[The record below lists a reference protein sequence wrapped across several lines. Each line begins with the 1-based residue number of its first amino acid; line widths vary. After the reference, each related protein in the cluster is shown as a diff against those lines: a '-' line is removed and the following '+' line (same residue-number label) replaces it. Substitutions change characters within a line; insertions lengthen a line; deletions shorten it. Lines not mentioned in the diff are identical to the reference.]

1 MAKAGAKWRGMGE
14 ADQDK
19 GPVGEPDKD
28 NSPVDCC
35 PGERP
40 SQGRLGPVPKR
51 SRECAAAG
59 IVPLN
64 GLATDGKHRTCK

>member
-1 MAKAGAKWRGMGE
+1 MAKVGTKWRGTGE
-14 ADQDK
+14 ADQGK

-40 SQGRLGPVPKR
+40 SHGRLGPVPKR